1 MKDDRKL
8 INLQELKDQLT
19 INGVP
24 VYARIEVD
32 PETGDLLDYEYTPE
46 MQAAIE
52 AKAAEIEATQLEILN
67 GTGPSAA
74 RAKEALQIAQDMA
87 AEVKASIMEITAP
100 LRNEDTRRRIRAVI
114 DLLDELQLLDP
125 YLRAELS
132 KEEYNGMALDDLLN
146 KSTPG
151 ELLQL
156 LEDQDSYFYKAM
168 QAARASWAAEHAGE
182 VNQLPQIRYNKGD
195 HLQASTD
202 KLTNVFFSLAAPK
215 SKHAGNGQREMIPLK
230 YEHGDNS
237 KEITLFYDYA
247 FNDDIMK
254 KLGLS
259 LSFDSYDFFV
269 AAVCDNLLLQGN
281 KVVSLTKIWHE
292 MNEGNPN
299 SKHLNELYESL
310 VKGATTTL
318 YMDDREVREAWGLDT
333 GPTYE
338 EIISAVMPLQIKG
351 EKFKANGNVAN
362 AQIVING
369 LSPFFALSQ
378 SIGHYSTW
386 KKEVLTMYPG
396 KRTKR
401 YYSVLHYLMITIG
414 WIRNPASN
422 RTNKITYKALYS
434 YVGDKTTRAKQLTRD
449 MAYRLLD
456 EVFKPAGYVISYKED
471 SKGEPGIIVKCTKNT
486 AALLNGKK

>member
-1 MKDDRKL
+1 MKDDREL
-8 INLQELKDQLT
+8 INLQELKEQLT

-24 VYARIEVD
+24 VYSNIKTD
-32 PETGDLLDYEYTPE
+32 PETGDLLGYEFTPE
-46 MQAAIE
+46 MQAAID
-52 AKAAEIEATQLEILN
+52 AKLADIDAMQLEILN
-67 GTGPSAA
+67 GDGPSAA
-74 RAKEALQIAQDMA
+74 KAREALQLAQDMA
-87 AEVKASIMEITAP
+87 ADVKASIKEITAP
-100 LRNEDTRRRIRAVI
+100 LRNEETRRRIRAVI
-114 DLLDELQLLDP
+114 DLLDELQALEP
-125 YLRAELS
+125 YLRAELD
-132 KEEYNGMALDDLLN
+132 KEEYNGLQLDALLDE
-146 KSTPG
+146 STPG

-156 LEDQDSYFYKAM
+156 LEDQDSDFYKAM
-168 QAARASWAAEHAGE
+168 QAARAAWAADHGGQEYK
-182 VNQLPQIRYNKGD
+182 LPQIRYNKSD
-195 HLQASTD
+195 NLQTSTD

-215 SKHAGNGQREMIPLK
+215 GKAVGNGQREMIPLK
-230 YEHGDNS
+230 YEHGDKS

-281 KVVSLTKIWHE
+281 NVVSLTKIWHE

-310 VKGATTTL
+310 VKGATTTI

-333 GPTYE
+333 GPTYQ
-338 EIISAVMPLQIKG
+338 EIISPVMPLQIKG

-362 AQIVING
+362 AQIVINS

-401 YYSVLHYLMITIG
+401 YYSVLHYLMIQIG
-414 WIRNPASN
+414 WLRNPSSN

-434 YVGDKTTRAKQLTRD
+434 YVGDKTTRSKQLTRD
-449 MAYRLLD
+449 MAYRLLE
-456 EVFKPAGYVISYKED
+456 EVFKPAGYITSYKED
-471 SKGEPGIIVKCTKNT
+471 SKGEPGIIVKCTKNV
-486 AALLNGKK
+486 AALPNGKK